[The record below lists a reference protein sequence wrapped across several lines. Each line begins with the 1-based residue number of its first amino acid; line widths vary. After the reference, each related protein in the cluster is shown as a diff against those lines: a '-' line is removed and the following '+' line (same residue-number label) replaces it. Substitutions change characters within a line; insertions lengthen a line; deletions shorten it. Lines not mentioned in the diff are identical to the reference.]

1 MRRSKPSIASPG
13 LTPGRL
19 ALDHQRAQ
27 PLRGAV
33 KRCRQAGRPTS
44 DDRGVIFGKSWG
56 RLQAE
61 EAREFARS
69 RLPYHRPVGEQHLA
83 IIVMWPYIGPTR
95 RQLGRIG
102 GQPVVCDLVTREEPA
117 QLAAGSIPALPDDDH
132 ARFRRFSGGLG
143 LQLRCLGHIR
153 TSGRRFVCAARA
165 GPAG

>member
-33 KRCRQAGRPTS
+33 NRCRQAGRPTS

-61 EAREFARS
+61 EAREFV
-69 RLPYHRPVGEQHLA
+69 Y
-83 IIVMWPYIGPTR
+83 
-95 RQLGRIG
+95 
-102 GQPVVCDLVTREEPA
+102 DLVTREEP
-117 QLAAGSIPALPDDDH
+117 G
-132 ARFRRFSGGLG
+132 
-143 LQLRCLGHIR
+143 
-153 TSGRRFVCAARA
+153 AARRRQYSSA
-165 GPAG
+165 ARR